1 MKQVPPFL
9 RKCNLSIGPLIFNY
23 SGSMFYV
30 PSSCFLIVMP
40 IFKINKIQIEQ
51 QSVGYIFEK
60 KFWFETK

>member
-51 QSVGYIFEK
+51 Q
-60 KFWFETK
+60 